1 MLLSSVCGICGIGP
15 GNLHR
20 LVSTTTS
27 ISLTSTEIVIRNIV
41 KPLVEHI
48 PGNIHKGF
56 ERRYEAERAYV
67 LAFAMGGLWTLPR
80 RGAVE
85 CGPPPA
91 SPTPQEVM
99 DAFAA
104 VPDDFLGAEWY
115 VVYKGRR
122 PGLYPS
128 W

>member
-1 MLLSSVCGICGIGP
+1 
-15 GNLHR
+15 
-20 LVSTTTS
+20 
-27 ISLTSTEIVIRNIV
+27 
-41 KPLVEHI
+41 
-48 PGNIHKGF
+48 
-56 ERRYEAERAYV
+56 
-67 LAFAMGGLWTLPR
+67 MGGLRTLPR
-80 RGAVE
+80 RGDVE
-85 CGPPPA
+85 YGPPPA
-91 SPTPQEVM
+91 APTPQQVM